1 MDLSMLTDR
10 VTNSIVKVF
19 VTNAFSLNM
28 LEGEF
33 LELGFIRLEKDLAK
47 EIVKSPSIKSYV
59 GHADTAAVMSSDLGV
74 EIQFNRET
82 LNLTFK
88 DQVLLV
94 GQYRGPRLEEGA
106 KTLPEGALLEW
117 WLVHPSLK

>member
-1 MDLSMLTDR
+1 MNLNMLTDR
-10 VTNSIVKVF
+10 VTNSNVKVF

-33 LELGFIRLEKDLAK
+33 LELGFIKLEKNLAR
-47 EIVKSPSIKSYV
+47 EIVKSPNIKSFV
-59 GHADTAAVMSSDLGV
+59 GHTDTAAVMSSELDV
-74 EIQFNRET
+74 EIEFNRET

-106 KTLPEGALLEW
+106 KTLPEGAILEW
-117 WLVHPSLK
+117 WLVHPSFK

>member
-94 GQYRGPRLEEGA
+94 G
-106 KTLPEGALLEW
+106 
-117 WLVHPSLK
+117 